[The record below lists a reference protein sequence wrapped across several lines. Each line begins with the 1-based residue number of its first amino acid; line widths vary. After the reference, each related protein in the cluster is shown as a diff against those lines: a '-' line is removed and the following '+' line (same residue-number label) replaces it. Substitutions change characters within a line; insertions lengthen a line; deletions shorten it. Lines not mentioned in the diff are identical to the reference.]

1 MCLNSFSC
9 FIRQMASSLFLTL
22 AQPIVATLH
31 AAPPTLHVAPPTQ
44 PRASLP
50 PLRPRAAVLLAEP
63 AADECGLDEP
73 QLECAVRRQV
83 DGPWADA
90 WARYVLLRPGMS
102 YRELKE
108 ATRRRNRL
116 RPEDRIPGT
125 FRTVVLVHAVCFTA
139 AIPALLRND
148 AVFPKLLEA
157 AASGVVRAGI

>member
-1 MCLNSFSC
+1 MTL
-9 FIRQMASSLFLTL
+9 SSPLFLLFAPSAASFT
-22 AQPIVATLH
+22 TLH
-31 AAPPTLHVAPPTQ
+31 AAPPTLHAAPPTQ

-63 AADECGLDEP
+63 AAEECGLDEP